1 MAKEFKII
9 EIERQKIENKEKLE
23 NVKLNKIKK
32 WLNFKNEKN
41 LFKVELEIK
50 LK

>member
-1 MAKEFKII
+1 MNKLKLNLEIEMVNKKLELAKEFKII

-32 WLNFKNEKN
+32 
-41 LFKVELEIK
+41 
-50 LK
+50 